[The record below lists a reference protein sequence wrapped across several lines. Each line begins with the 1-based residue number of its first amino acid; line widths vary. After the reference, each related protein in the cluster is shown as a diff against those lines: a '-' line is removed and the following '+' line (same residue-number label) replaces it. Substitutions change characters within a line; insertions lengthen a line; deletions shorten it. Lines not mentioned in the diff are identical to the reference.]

1 MLTDS
6 GLTSGTTLRNQAV
19 ASSVKIVL
27 FVIELVLKMAD
38 LLPNPGATTYTVP
51 LPVRGLTER

>member
-1 MLTDS
+1 MGS
-6 GLTSGTTLRNQAV
+6 GSTSGATLRNQAV

-27 FVIELVLKMAD
+27 FVIELILMTAD
-38 LLPNPGATTYTVP
+38 LLPNPGATTYTFP

>member
-1 MLTDS
+1 MGS
-6 GLTSGTTLRNQAV
+6 GSTSGTTLRNQAV

-27 FVIELVLKMAD
+27 FVIELILMTAD
-38 LLPNPGATTYTVP
+38 LLPNPGATTYTFP